1 MSTYTLNA
9 MASPT
14 HASEEKSFLI
24 KKTWEALSKTKISQV
39 FNRGSFRKDKELAIC
54 KLERKSKLM

>member
-1 MSTYTLNA
+1 

-24 KKTWEALSKTKISQV
+24 KKTWEALIKTKISQV
-39 FNRGSFRKDKELAIC
+39 FNRGLFRKDKELAIC